1 MKIPVIEL
9 TDCVLCDVCSE
20 VAPFVFRI
28 NASGYVEIAELAS
41 YPEDEIDEAI
51 KNCPRNC
58 ISWEQI

>member
-1 MKIPVIEL
+1 MKIPVVEL
-9 TDCVLCDVCSE
+9 GDCALCDVCSE
-20 VAPFVFRI
+20 VAPSVFRI
-28 NASGYVEIAELAS
+28 NASGYVEIIELAS